1 MPENGWIIWLIINLI
16 NMGEQKYSY
25 QLDNMV
31 KKSLESTKY
40 NKFILCIIGW
50 VLWLFQEKTFMSKYD
65 VKVAILDLFFDS
77 INKEL

>member
-1 MPENGWIIWLIINLI
+1 
-16 NMGEQKYSY
+16 MGEQKYSY

-40 NKFILCIIGW
+40 NKFILCITGW

-77 INKEL
+77 IS